1 MPTQEMT
8 LNEVRARGF
17 EALMRELGPVG
28 YTRFIQQFYAGEG
41 DHTVSRRE
49 LVDRVSAAELE
60 EMLRARRAGAE
71 GG

>member
-8 LNEVRARGF
+8 LNEIRARGF
-17 EALMRELGPVG
+17 DALLRELGPVG

-49 LVDRVSAAELE
+49 FVDHVSAAELE
-60 EMLRARRAGAE
+60 EMLRARRDCSKGD
-71 GG
+71 